1 MTTSAKL
8 LRSHTSNVLKQV
20 VTDIRFLNV
29 YVTMN
34 KNEQQ
39 MYQDIS
45 AIAKALTKIV
55 KIIEKEM
62 KR

>member
-1 MTTSAKL
+1 MNILTAVAIVG
-8 LRSHTSNVLKQV
+8 VLIKN
-20 VTDIRFLNV
+20 I
-29 YVTMN
+29 MN